1 MFLMKEDS
9 LDDIIKVGSSP
20 YYDTLVAFLEKNK
33 VNVRKSITASGG
45 KICYV
50 EKHHDEEP
58 RRVVFKS
65 PKTKLYEPLRFIEM
79 YSDGSTFV
87 SSHPYGGGSW
97 GSKSVPLEEIWVYDY
112 KGKYKNYKGKSVDE
126 DTFSQLVD
134 YSI

>member
-33 VNVRKSITASGG
+33 VNLKKSITANGG

-58 RRVVFKS
+58 RRVVFKD
-65 PKTKLYEPLRFIEM
+65 PKTKLYAPLRFIEM

-87 SSHPYGGGSW
+87 SSKLYGGGWHSN
-97 GSKSVPLEEIWVYDY
+97 SVPLEEIWVYDY

-126 DTFSQLVD
+126 DTLSELVD